1 MLSDAKAPTVLPSLD
16 VVRDPRHVFPIRLF
30 HRIERQKVA
39 VRILLAV
46 LGSGQWALLKRQAC
60 TQPSSPP
67 IAPCTLAL
75 APCGPTAHISC
86 IPRGI

>member
-46 LGSGQWALLKRQAC
+46 LGSEWAVGSVEKASLYAALF
-60 TQPSSPP
+60 SSDR
-67 IAPCTLAL
+67 AVYLGPCAL
-75 APCGPTAHISC
+75 RPNSTH
-86 IPRGI
+86 